1 MNGYSNL
8 GTSRI
13 SHGRDSYVTQKKHI
27 SVRHVAIDVYTY
39 IYIYHIYIL
48 SVYTQGTLCVE
59 VMQFMKV
66 LYVAFWEDAD
76 HLTEQNWNELP
87 GDTYS
92 PTSKNKTPL
101 FFFHNSGIFP
111 WAEGAFFQ

>member
-39 IYIYHIYIL
+39 IYIYHIYIYIKCIY
-48 SVYTQGTLCVE
+48 SR
-59 VMQFMKV
+59 
-66 LYVAFWEDAD
+66 YVVR
-76 HLTEQNWNELP
+76 
-87 GDTYS
+87 
-92 PTSKNKTPL
+92 
-101 FFFHNSGIFP
+101 
-111 WAEGAFFQ
+111 